1 MSGFPGRPAP
11 NIGTRVMAIIEYKT
25 DGSYRE
31 FENHFKRKTKDDLIR
46 ELWDAFGTADKYRE
60 LMMAVES
67 KYQGESRHETALR
80 YIQEREAHLA
90 IESQAVLV

>member
-46 ELWDAFGTADKYRE
+46 ELWDAFGKQTSIE